1 MIMSLANPGMNI
13 EQKIVPML
21 EIKGINVSRSRDD
34 KHNPRDNLAKCILMP
49 EFPDVCLFAPLY
61 W

>member
-21 EIKGINVSRSRDD
+21 EIKGINVSRSRNENTIDERIWP
-34 KHNPRDNLAKCILMP
+34 NAL
-49 EFPDVCLFAPLY
+49 
-61 W
+61 